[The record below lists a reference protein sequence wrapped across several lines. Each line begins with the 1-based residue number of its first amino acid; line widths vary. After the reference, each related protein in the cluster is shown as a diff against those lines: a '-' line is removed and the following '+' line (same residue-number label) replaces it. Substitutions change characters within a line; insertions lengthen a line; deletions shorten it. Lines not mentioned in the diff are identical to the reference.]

1 MKEPGKNMIILRIND
16 REITVPQGSTILEAA
31 RKAGV
36 YVPTLCHDERVTPY
50 GACRLCVVENRG
62 KPGALLP
69 SCFTPARN
77 GMDIVTDSETVLN
90 AVRTQLQLI
99 LINHPLDC
107 PLCDKAG
114 ECALQD
120 LVIRY
125 GISEVPFTVDPV
137 PRLVDN
143 GSPLIVRD
151 MNRCVLCGLC
161 VRICGELQGRGE
173 LDFIHRGYRTEV
185 GTDGGR
191 PLDCDFCGLC
201 VSACPVGA
209 LGDKLFKNR
218 TRVWKLDRETTLCS
232 HCGLGCRAEFH
243 LEEGR
248 IRRVVPGKGNN
259 GGKGLLCVR
268 GQFGWRA
275 FEDPARPV
283 KPRIRRAD
291 RHEEVSWPDAV
302 EFTAKRLQTFLG
314 AHGGDA
320 LAVVTADHL
329 TTEEAG
335 TCGTFLRETLGC
347 GNVGSLQAGGYRRIV
362 SVLQEKIG
370 EDRFPGTFRDLAEA
384 DILLVIGGGAA
395 EHHPVLKPFINGF
408 LKSTGKELVVL
419 SPWPDYVLER
429 ATLPLLIPPERFDEF
444 LRETREAFSQDRAGS
459 NGDIDRFSIPTDRLA
474 RFIGLLESR
483 RDTVVLVVPD
493 LFGDSGERA
502 RMAAFLR
509 GRARAILPL
518 GGQMNSRGAVLDAG
532 LGSRGAMRDRQAFL
546 KALEEGRIRGLWLLG
561 EDPLERLPGGDRLR
575 AALEKLELIIC
586 QSPFETAVT
595 GLADVILPS
604 SLPVEKGGTVRSM
617 TGERKTLRPIRPR
630 LGEARPDG
638 DIFED
643 IEQALRRAGGVSSRP
658 FSEWNPAGE
667 AFPEPGRH
675 EPAVAFSREKP
686 LDDLTVSGGFPCTLV
701 AVPSLFGDGS
711 LSLRSPD
718 LGDLRR
724 GIQVLLNIADFEEM
738 GFADREEVSVR
749 TSLGTAPAAV
759 RLFRGG
765 SRGVALIR
773 HVTGKP
779 EALSLLPPGRAAV
792 QAVIERRRL

>member
-1 MKEPGKNMIILRIND
+1 MKEPEKNMITLSIND

-36 YVPTLCHDERVTPY
+36 YIPTLCYDERVTPY

-107 PLCDKAG
+107 PVCDKAG

-143 GSPLIVRD
+143 GPPLIVRD
-151 MNRCVLCGLC
+151 MNRCGLCGLC
-161 VRICGELQGRGE
+161 VRICGEVQGRGE

-218 TRVWKLDRETTLCS
+218 TRVWKLDCETTVCS
-232 HCGLGCRAEFH
+232 HCGLGCRVEFH

-275 FEDPARPV
+275 FEDTARPV
-283 KPRIRRAD
+283 KPRLRRAG
-291 RHEEVSWPDAV
+291 RNGEVSWPDAV
-302 EFTAKRLQTFLG
+302 EFTAKRLQTFLR
-314 AHGGDA
+314 AHGGNA
-320 LAVVTADHL
+320 LAALTSDHL

-335 TCGTFLRETLGC
+335 TCGTFLREILGC

-362 SVLQEKIG
+362 SVLQEESA
-370 EDRFPGTFRDLAEA
+370 EDRFSGTFRDLAEA
-384 DILLVIGGGAA
+384 DILMVIGGGAA
-395 EHHPVLKPFINGF
+395 ERHPVLKPVINGF
-408 LKSTGKELVVL
+408 LKSPGKELVVL
-419 SPWPDYVLER
+419 SSWPDYVMER
-429 ATLPLLIPPERFDEF
+429 ATLPLLLPPERFEEF
-444 LRETREAFSQDRAGS
+444 LRETREAFSPGRAGS
-459 NGDIDRFSIPTDRLA
+459 HGDIDRFSIPTDRLA
-474 RFIGLLESR
+474 RFISLLESR

-509 GRARAILPL
+509 DRVRAILPWRRKGPPHL
-518 GGQMNSRGAVLDAG
+518 PESPGRRSDSRPVASRGG
-532 LGSRGAMRDRQAFL
+532 
-546 KALEEGRIRGLWLLG
+546 
-561 EDPLERLPGGDRLR
+561 
-575 AALEKLELIIC
+575 
-586 QSPFETAVT
+586 
-595 GLADVILPS
+595 
-604 SLPVEKGGTVRSM
+604 
-617 TGERKTLRPIRPR
+617 
-630 LGEARPDG
+630 
-638 DIFED
+638 
-643 IEQALRRAGGVSSRP
+643 
-658 FSEWNPAGE
+658 
-667 AFPEPGRH
+667 
-675 EPAVAFSREKP
+675 
-686 LDDLTVSGGFPCTLV
+686 
-701 AVPSLFGDGS
+701 
-711 LSLRSPD
+711 
-718 LGDLRR
+718 
-724 GIQVLLNIADFEEM
+724 
-738 GFADREEVSVR
+738 
-749 TSLGTAPAAV
+749 
-759 RLFRGG
+759 
-765 SRGVALIR
+765 
-773 HVTGKP
+773 
-779 EALSLLPPGRAAV
+779 PPGDAP
-792 QAVIERRRL
+792 RR

>member
-1 MKEPGKNMIILRIND
+1 
-16 REITVPQGSTILEAA
+16 
-31 RKAGV
+31 
-36 YVPTLCHDERVTPY
+36 
-50 GACRLCVVENRG
+50 
-62 KPGALLP
+62 
-69 SCFTPARN
+69 
-77 GMDIVTDSETVLN
+77 
-90 AVRTQLQLI
+90 
-99 LINHPLDC
+99 
-107 PLCDKAG
+107 
-114 ECALQD
+114 
-120 LVIRY
+120 
-125 GISEVPFTVDPV
+125 
-137 PRLVDN
+137 
-143 GSPLIVRD
+143 
-151 MNRCVLCGLC
+151 
-161 VRICGELQGRGE
+161 
-173 LDFIHRGYRTEV
+173 
-185 GTDGGR
+185 
-191 PLDCDFCGLC
+191 CGLC

-275 FEDPARPV
+275 FEDPARPL
-283 KPRIRRAD
+283 KPRIRRAG

-320 LAVVTADHL
+320 LAVLTADHL

-347 GNVGSLQAGGYRRIV
+347 GNVVSLQAGGYRRIV
-362 SVLQEKIG
+362 SVLQDEIG
-370 EDRFPGTFRDLAEA
+370 EDRLPGTFRDIAEA
-384 DILLVIGGGAA
+384 DILMVIGGGAA

-408 LKSTGKELVVL
+408 LKSPGKELVAL
-419 SPWPDYVLER
+419 SSWPDYVLER
-429 ATLPLLIPPERFDEF
+429 ATLPLLVPPQRFDEF
-444 LRETREAFSQDRAGS
+444 LKETREAFSPDRAGS

-474 RFIGLLESR
+474 RFISLLESR

-493 LFGDSGERA
+493 LFGDSGERS

-532 LGSRGAMRDRQAFL
+532 LGSRGAMRDPQAFL

-561 EDPLERLPGGDRLR
+561 EDPLEMLPGGDRLR

-586 QSPFETAVT
+586 QGPYETAVT
-595 GLADVILPS
+595 GLAHAVLPS

-630 LGEARPDG
+630 FGEARPDG
-638 DIFED
+638 DILED
-643 IEQALRRAGGVSSRP
+643 IEKAMRRGGGGSPAMFPAWNRVGGSVKGSGQREDDAG
-658 FSEWNPAGE
+658 FSTG
-667 AFPEPGRH
+667 EPG
-675 EPAVAFSREKP
+675 EGISGASGFS
-686 LDDLTVSGGFPCTLV
+686 CTLV

-718 LGDLRR
+718 LRDLRR
-724 GIQVLLNIADFEEM
+724 GIQVLVNVAEFEEM
-738 GFADREEVSVR
+738 GFEDREEVSVR

-759 RLFRGG
+759 RPFRGG